1 MAFDL
6 SNYVDVRQRI
16 QMFKEKYPNGSLQP
30 ANLEKPYSI
39 EKVGDRTY
47 IVYVAAAYRT
57 PDDPRPGVGSA
68 FEVIPGLTTYTKDSE
83 LMNAETSAWGRA
95 IVAVLAMDSMRAIAS
110 LDEVRNRQPEREK
123 AQSHAPASPT
133 AEADV
138 TSFLDRPASA
148 KQVSFVRSIL
158 AKLELSDKATE
169 EITGVAKLGDLT
181 MGSAKSLLDGLLKV
195 QKGEARIAYSSDG
208 VAGIQYGA
216 SDISDEEPF

>member
-123 AQSHAPASPT
+123 AQSNSPASPT
-133 AEADV
+133 AESDV
-138 TSFLDRPASA
+138 VSFLDRPASA

>member
-123 AQSHAPASPT
+123 AQSNSPASPT
-133 AEADV
+133 AESDV
-138 TSFLDRPASA
+138 VSFLDRPASV

-181 MGSAKSLLDGLLKV
+181 MGTAKSLLDGLLKV

>member
-123 AQSHAPASPT
+123 AQSNSPASPT
-133 AEADV
+133 AESDV
-138 TSFLDRPASA
+138 VSFLDRPASV
-148 KQVSFVRSIL
+148 KQVNFVRSIL

-181 MGSAKSLLDGLLKV
+181 MGSAKSLLDGLLKL
-195 QKGEARIAYSSDG
+195 QKGEARISYSSDG
-208 VAGIQYGA
+208 VASIQFGTF
-216 SDISDEEPF
+216 DISDEEPF

>member
-123 AQSHAPASPT
+123 AQSNSPASPT

-181 MGSAKSLLDGLLKV
+181 MGGAKSLLDGLLKV